1 MRSRLSSGF
10 HGPSTSTHNP
20 TFQPLLG
27 FNLPEL
33 GDISENAATPPSIV
47 YIRRS
52 AATKPV
58 GEPAHKVFRN
68 FDIIVATFVLTA
80 GTVTTGFSYLKIR
93 EIEHPRNVL
102 FEGALP
108 SGKSTTVISNE
119 HGCVG
124 HFTTQIS
131 KAKGVLIETNGML
144 RLRTGDRELSVSI
157 GARASF
163 NPLGQMM
170 DGLVKLS
177 SDQVRLLIE
186 AKNVNPIE
194 LNLSAHV
201 GTEKHVFS
209 TSSRGPLI
217 LEEFEPGRYR
227 LEHNNPMV
235 IRPELTR
242 LSSGVL
248 QNEMRLSFDTYTG
261 NPPGCR
267 ETWLNL
273 NPLINRVESFMDSPS
288 LQQFSELL
296 GGIDHD

>member
-1 MRSRLSSGF
+1 M
-10 HGPSTSTHNP
+10 
-20 TFQPLLG
+20 
-27 FNLPEL
+27 
-33 GDISENAATPPSIV
+33 
-47 YIRRS
+47 
-52 AATKPV
+52 
-58 GEPAHKVFRN
+58 FRN

-124 HFTTQIS
+124 YFTTEIS
-131 KAKGVLIETNGML
+131 KAKGVLIETNGLL
-144 RLRTGDRELSVSI
+144 RLRTPDRELNVSI
-157 GARASF
+157 GTRASF

-170 DGLVKLS
+170 DGLIKLS

-201 GTEKHVFS
+201 GSEKHSLS
-209 TSSRGPLI
+209 TSTRGPLI
-217 LEEFEPGRYR
+217 LDEYEPGHYR
-227 LEHNNPMV
+227 LEHNNPTV

-242 LSSGVL
+242 LGNGVL

-261 NPPGCR
+261 SPPGCR

-288 LQQFSELL
+288 LQHFTELL
-296 GGIDHD
+296 GGTNND